1 MDVEER
7 SEIDVTYPV
16 GWINGSSVTNLVR
29 VSRYNKYDQ
38 CREPTVHDTIC
49 TWEANATLRY
59 NDVIQKAQHESE
71 ITRKSESKMLDE
83 PCLGL
88 IKRTRQRFV
97 LNTTWQDAPYEA
109 FNNCSNFVYKLLV
122 ESEERFLTRL
132 STSTPFS
139 VERLP
144 NTLTHLV
151 TETNFWKSGIFIP
164 RIKFKRTK
172 V

>member
-1 MDVEER
+1 
-7 SEIDVTYPV
+7 
-16 GWINGSSVTNLVR
+16 
-29 VSRYNKYDQ
+29 
-38 CREPTVHDTIC
+38 
-49 TWEANATLRY
+49 
-59 NDVIQKAQHESE
+59 
-71 ITRKSESKMLDE
+71 MLDE

-88 IKRTRQRFV
+88 IRRSRQRLV
-97 LNTTWQDAPYEA
+97 LNTIWQDALVTYEA

-132 STSTPFS
+132 STSMPLS
-139 VERLP
+139 VELLP

-164 RIKFKRTK
+164 RIKFKRTT